1 MDYTINITDGYL
13 EYRVSS
19 SITSSNDRVYRIEE
33 WDGDKCDTKMEQGSI
48 TILEHQ
54 IGDVIRALISVEK
67 LTNGG
72 KK

>member
-1 MDYTINITDGYL
+1 MDYHICITDGYL
-13 EYRVSS
+13 EYRIRSEV
-19 SITSSNDRVYRIEE
+19 TESNDRVYKIEE

-54 IGDVIRALISVEK
+54 ISDVIRALISVEK

-72 KK
+72 K